1 MITRLLG
8 AAAMAAVV
16 FATVPASAAR
26 MEGCS
31 GSNLLKTETAV
42 EAMPDGDAK
51 WVAFK
56 EMTDA
61 QTALLDNKMGVCCPS
76 DQGHA
81 CRHDEVGDHGR
92 GRLLRSGRPFHHRY
106 ARLRLLGELAGEV
119 SDGLRI
125 NLALVPLLDD
135 REIRSPRRKIL
146 IALPAIAGEIVCR

>member
-8 AAAMAAVV
+8 VAAMAAVV
-16 FATVPASAAR
+16 FAAVPASAAR

-61 QTALLDNKMGVCCPS
+61 QTALLDNKMGVCAV
-76 DQGHA
+76 HLTRA
-81 CRHDEVGDHGR
+81 MHVGMT
-92 GRLLRSGRPFHHRY
+92 
-106 ARLRLLGELAGEV
+106 
-119 SDGLRI
+119 
-125 NLALVPLLDD
+125 
-135 REIRSPRRKIL
+135 K
-146 IALPAIAGEIVCR
+146 